1 MPEKEGDHNK
11 ETWERKQTS
20 NGTELVIAKA
30 SSHETAFQRKKHR
43 GMECSMTSVI
53 SATLIMCL
61 AFTGLDGAKNLPCD
75 RPTFD
80 IEVYNHCI
88 PLYKQRM
95 ATSNYQQECPWP
107 TTKGLYV
114 QLDECV
120 RKAMNL
126 TFCGEPSLKNEIF
139 LKLHQTYFPLCF
151 FMQDPGLHV
160 LLLLTVDPLSKPS
173 RKWEGSTPLTF
184 VKSDCR
190 DAVHHYSSGKINTV
204 MLNSW
209 TNYTS

>member
-20 NGTELVIAKA
+20 SGTELK
-30 SSHETAFQRKKHR
+30 AFQRKKR
-43 GMECSMTSVI
+43 GGMECSMTSVI

-61 AFTGLDGAKNLPCD
+61 AFTGLDEAKHLPCD

-80 IEVYNHCI
+80 NEVHNHCL

-107 TTKGLYV
+107 TTKGLYI

-120 RKAMNL
+120 RKAMNH
-126 TFCGEPSLKNEIF
+126 TFCREPSLKNEIF

-160 LLLLTVDPLSKPS
+160 LLLLTLPCIIITFLMPLFCMCLNDTGVPC
-173 RKWEGSTPLTF
+173 GS
-184 VKSDCR
+184 SE
-190 DAVHHYSSGKINTV
+190 
-204 MLNSW
+204 
-209 TNYTS
+209 